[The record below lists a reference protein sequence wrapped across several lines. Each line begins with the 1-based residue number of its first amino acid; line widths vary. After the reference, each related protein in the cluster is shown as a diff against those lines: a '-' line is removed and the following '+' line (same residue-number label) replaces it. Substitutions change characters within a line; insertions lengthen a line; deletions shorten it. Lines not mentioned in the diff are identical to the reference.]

1 MSLVDVLTFLHVAS
15 AFWFVT
21 GLVGRDVVLARAR
34 RSEDLGRVRTLLEAS
49 GPFERLMV
57 VPGSFAVLVLG
68 ILTWWAAGIPLWGD
82 GSRWLPVSLIV
93 FATTIPLVPLVFLP
107 RGRAFDAALASAVQ
121 AGRVIPELRA
131 AFRDP
136 VVAAARWYELAVVGV
151 VVLFMV
157 TKPF

>member
-1 MSLVDVLTFLHVAS
+1 MSLADVLRFLHVSA

-21 GLVGRDVVLARAR
+21 GLVGRDVVLGRAR
-34 RSEDLGRVRTLLEAS
+34 GSDDLSRVRTLLDVS

-57 VPGSFAVLVLG
+57 IPGSIAVLVLG
-68 ILTWWAAGIPLWGD
+68 IVTWWAEHLPLWGE
-82 GSRWLPVSLIV
+82 GSRWLPVALLL

-107 RGRAFDAALASAVQ
+107 RGRAFDVALASAIE
-121 AGRVIPELRA
+121 AGRVTPELSA

-136 VVAAARWYELAVVGV
+136 LVAAARWYELAVVAV
-151 VVLFMV
+151 VVWLMV